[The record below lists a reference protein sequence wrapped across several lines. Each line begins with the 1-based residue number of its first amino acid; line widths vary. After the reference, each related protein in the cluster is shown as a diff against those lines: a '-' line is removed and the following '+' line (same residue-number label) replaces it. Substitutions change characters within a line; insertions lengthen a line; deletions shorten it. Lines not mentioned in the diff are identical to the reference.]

1 MQPAAARSA
10 AIENTDDRAPVKGEV
25 VSITLG
31 VQRRAS
37 ARHRGTLREL
47 FLSIVAANELS
58 ARAQPLP
65 AQPSTDMTLLL
76 TEADCA
82 PPEAVLPILVR
93 IAAFALIASCSG
105 AAAYLAQSL
114 IP

>member
-1 MQPAAARSA
+1 MQQAATRSA
-10 AIENTDDRAPVKGEV
+10 AIEDTADRAPAGGEV

-31 VQRRAS
+31 VQRPTL

-47 FLSIVAANELS
+47 MLSIVS
-58 ARAQPLP
+58 AKERSAP
-65 AQPSTDMTLLL
+65 AQPSPVPPSTEMTLLL

-93 IAAFALIASCSG
+93 IATFALIASCSG
-105 AAAYLAQSL
+105 AAAHLAQSL
-114 IP
+114 IF